1 MSRKQI
7 TTAGVSDAAITAAK
21 LNASAFA
28 SPTFT
33 GTVTVSGGQ
42 IAFPNIVNLSAGA
55 NTLDDYEEGTWTPV
69 FTGLTTNP
77 VGLVYSAVNYGIY
90 VKIGKTVFIS
100 GTAAITSLC
109 PNPPCYVG
117 TGNLVISP
125 LPFNAAGGTAG
136 GYGSLA
142 CGYRTGWATTAP
154 GTAYVQASTNYIQLF
169 NTAVTIQLTTYN
181 LDSTSYIQFSGFYTT
196 TL

>member
-7 TTAGVSDAAITAAK
+7 TTAGVNDAAVTAVK
-21 LNASAFA
+21 LNANAFA

-55 NTLDDYEEGTWTPV
+55 NTLDDYEEGTWSPT
-69 FTGLTTNP
+69 FSATTT
-77 VGLVYSAVNYGIY
+77 VIAGELYAAATYGIY

-100 GTAAITSLC
+100 GTVALSAVCYYGPCQSGSGGLIITS
-109 PNPPCYVG
+109 
-117 TGNLVISP
+117 
-125 LPFNAAGGTAG
+125 LPFNAASGTTG

-142 CGYRTGWATTAP
+142 CGYRTSWSTTTP

-169 NTAVTIQLTTYN
+169 NAAVTVQITPSNLT
-181 LDSTSYIQFSGFYTT
+181 DSAYIQFSGFYTT

>member
-1 MSRKQI
+1 MARKQI
-7 TTAGVSDAAITAAK
+7 ITSGIANAAITAAK

-55 NTLDDYEEGTWTPV
+55 NTLDDYEEGTWSPT
-69 FTGLTTNP
+69 FSAITTAIAGP
-77 VGLVYSAVNYGIY
+77 LYAAATYGIY

-100 GTAAITSLC
+100 GTVALAAVCYYGPCQSGSGGLIITS
-109 PNPPCYVG
+109 
-117 TGNLVISP
+117 

-142 CGYRTGWATTAP
+142 CGYRAGWATTTP
-154 GTAYVQASTNYIQLF
+154 GTAYVQAGGSFIMLF
-169 NTAVTIQLTTYN
+169 NQLVTTQITPSNLT
-181 LDSTSYIQFSGFYTT
+181 DSASIQFSGFYTT

>member
-1 MSRKQI
+1 MARKQI
-7 TTAGVSDAAITAAK
+7 ITSGIANAAITAAK

-55 NTLDDYEEGTWTPV
+55 NTLDDYEEGTWSPT
-69 FTGLTTNP
+69 FSAITTAIAGP
-77 VGLVYSAVNYGIY
+77 LYAAATYGIY

-100 GTAAITSLC
+100 GTVALAAVCYYGPCQSGSGGLIITS
-109 PNPPCYVG
+109 
-117 TGNLVISP
+117 

-136 GYGSLA
+136 GYGSFSL
-142 CGYRTGWATTAP
+142 GYRGSWATTAP
-154 GTAYVQASTNYIQLF
+154 AIIRSFPALNRLLLYSDAS
-169 NTAVTIQLTTYN
+169 VQLTHAN
-181 LDSTSYIQFSGFYTT
+181 LTSSSYVQFSGFYTT
-196 TL
+196 LV